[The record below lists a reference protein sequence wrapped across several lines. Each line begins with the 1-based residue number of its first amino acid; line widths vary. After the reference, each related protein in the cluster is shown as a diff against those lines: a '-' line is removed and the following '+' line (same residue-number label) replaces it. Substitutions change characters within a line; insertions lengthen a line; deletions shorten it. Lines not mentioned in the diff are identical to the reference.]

1 MRLIHLKLA
10 ARNVRRQPHRTIAL
24 GGAVAFSA
32 LVMALISGFVNGMDL
47 AVQDNVT
54 LYSGGHVLVSGYTA
68 SWSGRLQNRF
78 ADDAVANIVEGTG
91 GGIRTV
97 SPLAQSR
104 ATVVFGTREIQ
115 LTLRG
120 VDWSKDQL
128 YHDSLILTRGDWTGL
143 DGARTMLMSAQ
154 TADRFGLAVGDQVV
168 VRLTTASG
176 QQNVTDY
183 KVAAIYDDGA
193 AGGMNTAF
201 VAFGDLAADLN
212 MKSNEQQAIAVFLK
226 NSTDAEKAAQSI
238 VAALSAKGFTVSRGS
253 STGAGASNAGS
264 PNAGSSDAAASG
276 AAATQDSS
284 ITAPAFQGAGAWGAQ
299 QGANRRLA
307 PGTTVYRI
315 STVQELAGEIG
326 SALGSIRW
334 IGYAV
339 FLLMLIVSATGIS
352 NSYRMVL
359 LERTKEI
366 GMLRCIGYKKKDVFS
381 SFIAEGILL
390 AGGAALVGI
399 LLALPIGF
407 GIGLIPFNP
416 HGDFGAALVRG
427 HLRFAPTAGQLLL
440 ILVFVTI
447 VAIAAVFLPARKAA
461 EVVPVEALRKTA

>member
-47 AVQDNVT
+47 AIQDNVT
-54 LYSGGHVLVSGYTA
+54 LYSGGHVLISGYTA
-68 SWSGRLQNRF
+68 SWSGKLQNRF
-78 ADDAVANIVEGTG
+78 SDANVAKIVESTD

-97 SPLAQSR
+97 SPIAQSR

-120 VDWSKDQL
+120 VDWTKDQL
-128 YHDSLILTRGDWTGL
+128 YHDSLILSKGDWKGL
-143 DGARTMLMSAQ
+143 ESSRTMLMSAQ
-154 TADRFGLAVGDQVV
+154 TANRFGLSVGDQVV
-168 VRLTTASG
+168 VRLNTASG

-193 AGGMNTAF
+193 AGGMNTGF
-201 VAFGDLAADLN
+201 VAFGDLTADLN
-212 MKSNEQQAIAVFLK
+212 MKSNEQQQIAVFLK
-226 NSTDAEKAAQSI
+226 NSADAEKAAQTI
-238 VAALSAKGFTVSRGS
+238 TGELSSKGFTVSRGAAAN
-253 STGAGASNAGS
+253 AGASNGTPSQDSSTGS
-264 PNAGSSDAAASG
+264 DSFV
-276 AAATQDSS
+276 SS
-284 ITAPAFQGAGAWGAQ
+284 ITAPASSGTGASGARQGMG
-299 QGANRRLA
+299 RLSS
-307 PGTTVYRI
+307 GTAIYHV
-315 STVQELAGEIG
+315 STIQELAGEIG
-326 SALGSIRW
+326 SALGSVRW

-381 SFIAEGILL
+381 SFIWEGILL
-390 AGGAALVGI
+390 AGGAALVGVV
-399 LLALPIGF
+399 LALPIGF

-416 HGDFGAALVRG
+416 HGDFGAALVQG
-427 HLRFAPTAGQLLL
+427 HLRFAPILGQFLL

>member
-47 AVQDNVT
+47 AIQDNVT
-54 LYSGGHVLVSGYTA
+54 LYSGGHVLISGYTA

-78 ADDAVANIVEGTG
+78 ADDTIANIVEGTG

-128 YHDSLILTRGDWTGL
+128 YHDSLILTGGDWKGL
-143 DGARTMLMSAQ
+143 ESARTMLMSAQ
-154 TADRFGLAVGDQVV
+154 TAERFGLAVGDQVV

-183 KVAAIYDDGA
+183 RVAAIYDDGA

-212 MKSNEQQAIAVFLK
+212 MKSNEQQQIAVFLK
-226 NSTDAEKAAQSI
+226 NSTEAQKAAQFI
-238 VAALSAKGFTVSRGS
+238 VAALSAKGFTVSRSS
-253 STGAGASNAGS
+253 STGASNT
-264 PNAGSSDAAASG
+264 GSSGVSAITA
-276 AAATQDSS
+276 
-284 ITAPAFQGAGAWGAQ
+284 TAPASQGPGALSAQ

-307 PGTTVYRI
+307 PGTAVYRV

-381 SFIAEGILL
+381 SFVAEGILL
-390 AGGAALVGI
+390 AGGAALVGVV
-399 LLALPIGF
+399 LAMPIGF
-407 GIGLIPFNP
+407 GIGVIPFNP

-427 HLRFAPTAGQLLL
+427 HLRFVPTVGHLLL

>member
-47 AVQDNVT
+47 AIQDNVT
-54 LYSGGHVLVSGYTA
+54 LYSGGHVLISGYTA

-78 ADDAVANIVEGTG
+78 ADDTVAKTVESTG
-91 GGIRTV
+91 SGIRTV
-97 SPLAQSR
+97 SPIAQSR

-115 LTLRG
+115 LMLRG
-120 VDWSKDQL
+120 VDWSRDQL
-128 YHDSLILTRGDWTGL
+128 YHDSLILTGGDWKGL
-143 DGARTMLMSAQ
+143 EDSRTMLMSAQ
-154 TADRFGLAVGDQVV
+154 TADRFGLAAGDQVI
-168 VRLTTASG
+168 VRLSTASG

-201 VAFGDLAADLN
+201 VAFGDLTADLN
-212 MKSNEQQAIAVFLK
+212 MKSDEQQQIAVFLK
-226 NSTDAEKAAQSI
+226 NSAAAEEAAQAI
-238 VAALSAKGFTVSRGS
+238 TAGLSAQGFTVSRGS
-253 STGAGASNAGS
+253 ASNAG
-264 PNAGSSDAAASG
+264 ASG
-276 AAATQDSS
+276 AAAPQNSSTGSDSFVSS
-284 ITAPAFQGAGAWGAQ
+284 ITGGAGTAVSGSS
-299 QGANRRLA
+299 QGGGRRLSQGEA
-307 PGTTVYRI
+307 VYYV
-315 STVQELAGEIG
+315 STIKELAGEIG

-339 FLLMLIVSATGIS
+339 FILMLIVSATGIS

-381 SFIAEGILL
+381 SFIWEGILL

-399 LLALPIGF
+399 VLALPMGF
-407 GIGLIPFNP
+407 GIGFIPFNP
-416 HGDFGAALVRG
+416 HGDFGAALVQG
-427 HLRFAPTAGQLLL
+427 HLRFAPTLGQFLL

-447 VAIAAVFLPARKAA
+447 VAIAAVFLPARRAA